1 MEELKTRY
9 RYLIKRYHP
18 DMHPDAT
25 DSKKQEYVNIS
36 KTINQAY
43 AILIKYISEKN
54 NTNANNQ
61 TRINPEWTYYYEY
74 SNKKQNT
81 SSSRK
86 SQNLKDDPGFKGF
99 VNTILVMGIFGLL
112 ELLFTSFS
120 GLFTILKI
128 LIICIIVYRFLKS

>member
-9 RYLIKRYHP
+9 RCLIKRYHP

-61 TRINPEWTYYYEY
+61 TRINTEWTYYYEY

-86 SQNLKDDPGFKGF
+86 SQNLKDNPGLRGF
-99 VNTILVMGIFGLL
+99 VNTILIN
-112 ELLFTSFS
+112 
-120 GLFTILKI
+120 
-128 LIICIIVYRFLKS
+128 Y